1 MRAEIFMELMNDEE
15 HEVERYQS
23 IMQISNPRDQV
34 EVEDKFMNYMREEIT
49 HNQKVTQIYSEIH
62 FESSNIIYEIAIE
75 IKGKQEERI
84 IN

>member
-1 MRAEIFMELMNDEE
+1 MRAEIFMALMNDEE

-49 HNQKVTQIYSEIH
+49 NNQKVTQIYSEIH
-62 FESSNIIYEIAIE
+62 FESSDIVYEIAIE
-75 IKGKQEERI
+75 VKNYNERV